1 MRRVQGDIIPEGTIT
16 IFEGSYHL
24 ISKEFKGNYSEAII
38 KAQNMLDTYEKLDD
52 IFNTTHYEIS

>member
-1 MRRVQGDIIPEGTIT
+1 MRRVQGDIIPEWTIT
-16 IFEGSYHL
+16 IFEGSYPL
-24 ISKEFKGNYSEAII
+24 ISKEFKGNYSEAVI